1 MIFDMRR
8 EHPATR
14 WRAVWSVATRLG
26 AKPRRMAMRRSPAR
40 VGCYFCDRNRSHLSR
55 LGKPAELI
63 VERH

>member
-1 MIFDMRR
+1 MIFD
-8 EHPATR
+8 
-14 WRAVWSVATRLG
+14 SVATRLG
-26 AKPRRMAMRRSPAR
+26 SKPRRMAMRRSPAR